1 MRVRCYT
8 LFDITQTNVN
18 SRRKSLETALGP
30 VDADKHRSQQS
41 NLETILQ
48 VASMRSQPEQHST
61 PKISETV
68 LSDESPWG
76 YSYLKQKKKQVKVW
90 SFDFLVSHTS
100 VFNNGIEELGN
111 LHQDCDGVPMI
122 VNLDESLKL
131 SSHLDI
137 SDGGRNIYFEVI
149 ND

>member
-18 SRRKSLETALGP
+18 SRRKGLETDACP
-30 VDADKHRSQQS
+30 VNVDKQRSQQS

-61 PKISETV
+61 PTVSEIKM
-68 LSDESPWG
+68 SEESPWG
-76 YSYLKQKKKQVKVW
+76 YSYLRQKITKVKIW
-90 SFDFLVSHTS
+90 SFDFEISHTS

-111 LHQDCDGVPMI
+111 LNQDCSGVPMI

-131 SSHLDI
+131 SGQLDI
-137 SDGGRNIYFEVI
+137 SDGGRNIYFEVV